1 MSHPITTKAVALSV
15 AAVAL
20 SLVGSANAA
29 IVHYKGDTNPTFANV
44 SQYKLQSAGELPFHG
59 VKFANCTI
67 NTDGSAAA
75 FGTVNR
81 QGVWFGYAPSIIG
94 SVPLSWALGNSASG
108 NDLSIR
114 GKLGSGSSK
123 EWGAYFYD
131 GSHMAYFDLLAD
143 DQLLIH
149 TSAGSQILDYPAG
162 HFASDRDIRMILKGG
177 TIAYYLDGVAL
188 YTGPATASSTSPLMV
203 IGDGS
208 GSTITGV
215 GSWIID
221 DVLLDTAPSTVFI
234 PEPTTGLLAASFGL
248 LTLRR
253 R

>member
-1 MSHPITTKAVALSV
+1 MTHLRLASI
-15 AAVAL
+15 VAL
-20 SLVGSANAA
+20 SLLAPSLAGSASAA
-29 IVHYKGDTNPTFANV
+29 IVHYKGDTDPTFTNA

-67 NTDGSAAA
+67 ATDGSATA

-108 NDLSIR
+108 NDLNIR
-114 GKLGSGSSK
+114 GKLGNSSSK

-131 GSHMAYFDLLAD
+131 GSHFAYFDLLANN
-143 DQLLIH
+143 QLLIQ
-149 TSAGSQILDYPAG
+149 TAAGSQILDYPTG
-162 HFASDRDIRMILKGG
+162 HFEAPRDIRMILKAG
-177 TIAYYLDGVAL
+177 TVAYYLDGAPL
-188 YTGPATASSTSPLMV
+188 YVGAAAPSSNTPLLV

-234 PEPTTGLLAASFGL
+234 PEPGAAMVVASAGLLA
-248 LTLRR
+248 LRR
-253 R
+253 RA